1 LVGLFTGIRT
11 SEIAGMEWT
20 RFTGDGWYQVMG
32 KGLKQRLV
40 PVAGELAT
48 HFRNIA
54 HDDPRW
60 VFPGSGRQPHVHR
73 STIWKWVQRVA
84 DEAGIGP
91 IAPHRM
97 RHTFGATINDKTGDF
112 RTTQELMGH
121 SDPKTTA
128 LYTRATRRRM
138 QDAIDALD
146 YLETG
151 E

>member
-1 LVGLFTGIRT
+1 
-11 SEIAGMEWT
+11 MEWT
-20 RFTGDGWYQVMG
+20 RFSGDGWYQVMG

-48 HFRNIA
+48 HFRNVA

-73 STIWKWVQRVA
+73 STIWKWVQRLA
-84 DEAGIGP
+84 AEAGIGP

-97 RHTFGATINDKTGDF
+97 RHTFGATVNDKTGDF

-128 LYTRATRRRM
+128 LYTRSTRRRM

-146 YLETG
+146 YLADAE
-151 E
+151 